1 MVDIPKGF
9 KAVEQEKPV
18 VEAPPGFKIVQAVD
32 EELPSFGR
40 PGEELPPTQTREERE
55 EAALERQGPGAL
67 ARIGEA
73 IAEPFRETEFGLD
86 PETVEQFTQSP
97 IDIVNTFN
105 KVLIGGGVSAAFS
118 LLQGVGAASESAIKG
133 ITQTLRETGVLD
145 ATTAR
150 KFERDATEIL
160 DLGALQV
167 GVSPGALRRG
177 VGRGRTAAQL
187 EQEEAQA
194 ARVLQERNLPQK
206 VPLTQADVT
215 QDINLQSQLDE
226 ASQGLLGERA
236 KALADQVKVEQSQGL
251 RGNVEEF
258 QKAVSGRETALAA
271 QEAGLGVDRAS
282 QAIKIAA
289 GDAKRAIRDAY
300 DQAKSLDASIDG
312 DLVKSFGQS
321 ARKSLIDEGFDITDS
336 PKLAKSL
343 NEIEDLKLIDGKVTE
358 ATVNNLELWRKRVN
372 KRIQSVRASDP
383 AEAESLRR
391 LKSDYD
397 QFSSDVL
404 DEGLIRGNDEAIR
417 AWRKARDLRTDFGRR
432 FNDDATIKKIVNE
445 SLTQEESV
453 NLIFGGSQMGFK
465 TQAGGIVQK
474 MKAVLGEQSEAFKSL
489 KEEAILRLVK
499 NQSDVADFSGAKF
512 NTAFEKA
519 MKNNQT
525 LMRELF
531 TPEELIDLRNFAR
544 FSRDVT
550 VKKAGATNPPGTFNK
565 LARFM
570 QGTGINS
577 NFVSKFMN
585 AAFGAIITPAK
596 EARAAQRIEE
606 IINFKQKTDR
616 IRTDPEL
623 FRTAIAASIAAPEAE

>member
-1 MVDIPKGF
+1 MG
-9 KAVEQEKPV
+9 
-18 VEAPPGFKIVQAVD
+18 
-32 EELPSFGR
+32 
-40 PGEELPPTQTREERE
+40 
-55 EAALERQGPGAL
+55 
-67 ARIGEA
+67 RIGEA
-73 IAEPFRETEFGLD
+73 FAQPFQETEFGLS
-86 PETVEQFTQSP
+86 PETVGQFTQGP
-97 IDIVNTFN
+97 IEIVNTFN

-133 ITQTLRETGVLD
+133 ITQTLRETGALD

-167 GVSPGALRRG
+167 GVSPGVLRRG
-177 VGRGRTAAQL
+177 AGRGRTAAQL

-194 ARVLQERNLPQK
+194 ARVLQERNLPQR
-206 VPLTQADVT
+206 VPLTRADVT
-215 QDINLQSQLDE
+215 QDVNLQSQLDE
-226 ASQGLLGERA
+226 ASQGLFGDRA
-236 KALADQVKVEQSQGL
+236 KGLADQVRIEQSQGL

-271 QEAGLGVDRAS
+271 QEAGLGIDRAS

-289 GDAKRAIRDAY
+289 GDTKRAINDAY

-312 DLVKSFGQS
+312 ELVKSFGQS
-321 ARKSLIDEGFDITDS
+321 SRKSLLDEGFDIS
-336 PKLAKSL
+336 EMPSLSKSL
-343 NEIEDLKLIDGKVTE
+343 NELEDLKLFDGKVTE
-358 ATVNNLELWRKRVN
+358 STVNNLELWRKRVT
-372 KRIQSVRASDP
+372 KRNQSASGMHGDP
-383 AEAESLRR
+383 SEAEALRK
-391 LKSDYD
+391 LKSGYD
-397 QFSSDVL
+397 KFVTDVL
-404 DEGLIRGNDEAIR
+404 DEGLVRGNEEAIR
-417 AWRKARDLRTDFGRR
+417 AWRKARDLRSDFGRR

-465 TQAGGIVQK
+465 TQAGSIVKK

-499 NQSDVADFSGAKF
+499 NQSDVAEFSGAKF

-519 MKNNQT
+519 LKNNPT

-531 TPEELIDLRNFAR
+531 SAEELTDLRNFAR
-544 FSRDVT
+544 FARNVT
-550 VKKAGATNPPGTFNK
+550 EKKVGATNPAGTFNK

-570 QGTGINS
+570 QGTGLGS
-577 NFVSKFMN
+577 NFVNKFIDV
-585 AAFGAIITPAK
+585 AFGFVLKPAK
-596 EARAAQRIEE
+596 EARATQKIEG
-606 IINFKQKTDR
+606 IINFKQKADN

-623 FRTAIAASIAAPEAE
+623 FRTAIAASIAAPENQ